1 MELDVPGAERAM
13 ARLAETLGVTPV
25 EAAWGICNIVNEN
38 MASAAR
44 IHIAENGL
52 DPRDF
57 TMVATGGAGPLHAV
71 EVARKLRIPR
81 VLIPIAAGAGSCLG
95 MLAAPPRIDKAW
107 SNPQLLADVDWSQ
120 VADNLTSL
128 RRESEVELAAAGAT
142 TIEWFIGAEM
152 RYYGQGAEIP
162 VSIPYEEVGAATAKM
177 LLAAFEA
184 HYEKLYGRLVPNASP
199 QVITWRLVGRAPT
212 VGHHF
217 EWGDDRAK
225 ARAASSG
232 SRKIY
237 LPLKGD
243 YAEVKVYDRYSVAPG
258 EALQAPLILEE
269 RESTIVVAV
278 VADVVIRP
286 DLTVSVMIKEFD

>member
-1 MELDVPGAERAM
+1 M
-13 ARLAETLGVTPV
+13 
-25 EAAWGICNIVNEN
+25 
-38 MASAAR
+38 
-44 IHIAENGL
+44 
-52 DPRDF
+52 
-57 TMVATGGAGPLHAV
+57 
-71 EVARKLRIPR
+71 
-81 VLIPIAAGAGSCLG
+81 
-95 MLAAPPRIDKAW
+95 
-107 SNPQLLADVDWSQ
+107 
-120 VADNLTSL
+120 
-128 RRESEVELAAAGAT
+128 
-142 TIEWFIGAEM
+142 
-152 RYYGQGAEIP
+152 
-162 VSIPYEEVGAATAKM
+162 
-177 LLAAFEA
+177 
-184 HYEKLYGRLVPNASP
+184 PNASP

-243 YAEVKVYDRYSVAPG
+243 YAEVKVYDRYSIPPG

-278 VADVVIRP
+278 VADVAIRP

>member
-1 MELDVPGAERAM
+1 M
-13 ARLAETLGVTPV
+13 
-25 EAAWGICNIVNEN
+25 
-38 MASAAR
+38 
-44 IHIAENGL
+44 
-52 DPRDF
+52 
-57 TMVATGGAGPLHAV
+57 
-71 EVARKLRIPR
+71 
-81 VLIPIAAGAGSCLG
+81 
-95 MLAAPPRIDKAW
+95 
-107 SNPQLLADVDWSQ
+107 
-120 VADNLTSL
+120 
-128 RRESEVELAAAGAT
+128 
-142 TIEWFIGAEM
+142 
-152 RYYGQGAEIP
+152 
-162 VSIPYEEVGAATAKM
+162 
-177 LLAAFEA
+177 
-184 HYEKLYGRLVPNASP
+184 PNASP

-225 ARAASSG
+225 AWAASSG

-286 DLTVSVMIKEFD
+286 DLTVSVMIKSSIEMKSNLAELPRTMDGTTVSQRSIRSSWKSSGSA